1 VYDSVT
7 LCSQFFHNVQIT
19 GLNPGTTYFYKI
31 PGGNGTTPSQVLS
44 FSTARGAGDATPFSV
59 AIINDMGYTNA
70 KGTHAQL
77 IEAVDTGVAFAWHG
91 GDIAYSDN
99 WFEGILPCVLSGPHA
114 QNCYNGTSSTFP
126 PGDDS
131 DYNQPLPPNEIP
143 NQGGPEG

>member
-99 WFEGILPCVLSGPHA
+99 WFEGILPCVLSGPDA